1 MGLKDIHGNTLDD
14 QWKKAAYTY
23 LGVTVA
29 DYPNMFH
36 LYGPQGPT
44 LLSNGPTT
52 IEVQGRWITD
62 VIKYCERNNV
72 KYINPTQEA
81 QAEWKKKI
89 NHLSDISLFP
99 TVKSTYMGEYI
110 NADIIPY
117 PRNLLTRCLQVEAN
131 PTKRSSRRTML
142 ADCTTMARR
151 FAACCRSSMGF
162 MWSMG

>member
-1 MGLKDIHGNTLDD
+1 MGLKDIHGTTLDE

-23 LGVTVA
+23 LGTTVA

-52 IEVQGRWITD
+52 VEVQGRWISD
-62 VIKYCERNNV
+62 VIKLSERNGV

-99 TVKSTYMGEYI
+99 TVKSTYVNCFSI
-110 NADIIPY
+110 
-117 PRNLLTRCLQVEAN
+117 
-131 PTKRSSRRTML
+131 
-142 ADCTTMARR
+142 
-151 FAACCRSSMGF
+151 
-162 MWSMG
+162 